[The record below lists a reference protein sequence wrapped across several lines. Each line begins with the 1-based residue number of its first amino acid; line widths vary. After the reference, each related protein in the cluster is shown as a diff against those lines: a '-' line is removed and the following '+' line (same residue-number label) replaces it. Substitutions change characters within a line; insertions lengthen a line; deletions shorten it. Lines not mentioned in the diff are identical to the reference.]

1 MHTFRHFSCSIYVT
15 KHYAQRGGNLD
26 SDQLIQSLKR
36 SLDFAL
42 SEQFRRELLYGKL
55 SDR

>member
-1 MHTFRHFSCSIYVT
+1 MT
-15 KHYAQRGGNLD
+15 KHHAQCGRNLV
-26 SDQLIQSLKR
+26 SDQLIKSLKR
-36 SLDFAL
+36 NLDFAL